1 MRSFCPATCAQRLY
15 MLAATPHVTMCA
27 QHDMLTLPSSPAF
40 IHNCGLLMLLQT
52 TRKKGS
58 KNPQKNARVA
68 NTLSGKSRN
77 EAFPPSWAAGSL
89 WWVAGWVPEKQGVC
103 YCTLSPL
110 SSPFPVGSLTSRPRT
125 PFQILSTCCGPPNKK
140 LTCQKKEIGFQWN

>member
-1 MRSFCPATCAQRLY
+1 MATCAAPICWQLP
-15 MLAATPHVTMCA
+15 MCATMCA
-27 QHDMLTLPSSPAF
+27 QHTNRPHIDSSLLPCFHPQLWAPDAF
-40 IHNCGLLMLLQT
+40 TNNT
-52 TRKKGS
+52 EERKQKS
-58 KNPQKNARVA
+58 TKNARVA